1 MSLYSRGYLLLLS
14 IIKTLQAQLNSIENT
29 SISSYSYILEKYI
42 VLSFKVYT
50 NLSKVIIK
58 QRIYFNIY

>member
-29 SISSYSYILEKYI
+29 SISLYSYILEKCI

-50 NLSKVIIK
+50 NLPKVIIK